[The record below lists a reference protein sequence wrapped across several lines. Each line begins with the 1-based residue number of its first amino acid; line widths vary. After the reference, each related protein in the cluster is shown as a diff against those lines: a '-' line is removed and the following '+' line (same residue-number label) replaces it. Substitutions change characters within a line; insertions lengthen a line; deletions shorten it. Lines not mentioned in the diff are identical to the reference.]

1 MTVSTRPRGR
11 PKKVTLE
18 EIADAA
24 LALLDREGL
33 DAVSFRRVAG
43 ELGVS
48 HMTLYSYLDSK
59 EALLDAMVGRA
70 LEVPEL
76 TDPHGNW
83 ADSLREVLVE
93 IHDALVARP
102 GVAQL
107 ILTQSLDGPWVLA
120 IRDRLLALLR
130 PNGFTR
136 AQAVDAI
143 SVVVNYVLGTA
154 LVEASRGSGASPKA
168 FGLGL
173 DLLIDGLRRGR

>member
-1 MTVSTRPRGR
+1 
-11 PKKVTLE
+11 
-18 EIADAA
+18 
-24 LALLDREGL
+24 
-33 DAVSFRRVAG
+33 
-43 ELGVS
+43 
-48 HMTLYSYLDSK
+48 MTLYSYLDSK

-76 TDPHGNW
+76 ASPHGDW
-83 ADSLREVLVE
+83 PESLREVLVE

-120 IRDRLLALLR
+120 IRDRLLGLLR

-143 SVVVNYVLGTA
+143 SVLVNYVLGTA
-154 LVEASRGSGASPKA
+154 LVEASRGSGASKRA
-168 FGLGL
+168 FGMGL
-173 DLLIDGLRRGR
+173 DLLIDGLRRH